1 MVVIFLSYFTL
12 LYKREEKDSPGVQAT
27 NLCLWVAW
35 EFFPPLHWVGVFFPK
50 RYKRKDT

>member
-35 EFFPPLHWVGVFFPK
+35 EFFPLCIGLAFFFPK